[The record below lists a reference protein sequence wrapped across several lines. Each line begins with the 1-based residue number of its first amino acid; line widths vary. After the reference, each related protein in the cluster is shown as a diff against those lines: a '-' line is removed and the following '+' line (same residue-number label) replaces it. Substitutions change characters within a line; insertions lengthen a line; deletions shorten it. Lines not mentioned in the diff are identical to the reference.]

1 MPQRILLL
9 STLLLAL
16 AAGALAH
23 SAPAR
28 ATGPE
33 IGIADDRSLLAGG
46 RKAEKMV
53 HEWQRDGVDVVR
65 IFVLWNRVVPRH
77 HVQEASPGLRSQGS
91 RGVQLAL
98 ATTWRSTSCAARG

>member
-65 IFVLWNRVVPRH
+65 IFVLWNRVVPGTTSKKLPG
-77 HVQEASPGLRSQGS
+77 ASIPRIPRRTTGS
-91 RGVQLAL
+91 R
-98 ATTWRSTSCAARG
+98 TTWRSTSCAARG